1 MIKIRKITDHEDPK
15 SFPFDEA
22 VYTCYNCGFDIF
34 LKGGTITSPMCPIC
48 HENISVLADIV
59 EDGIQGVLDYYLVGW
74 PAHDKEMLDSINK
87 NKED

>member
-1 MIKIRKITDHEDPK
+1 
-15 SFPFDEA
+15 
-22 VYTCYNCGFDIF
+22 
-34 LKGGTITSPMCPIC
+34 
-48 HENISVLADIV
+48 LADIV